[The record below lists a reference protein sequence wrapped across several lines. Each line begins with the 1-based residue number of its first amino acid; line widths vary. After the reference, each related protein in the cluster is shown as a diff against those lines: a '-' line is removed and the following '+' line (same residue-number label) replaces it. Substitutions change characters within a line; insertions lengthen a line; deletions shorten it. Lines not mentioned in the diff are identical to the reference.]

1 MAAEAE
7 RSKTRPTATQ
17 SRAAR
22 RIRRT
27 RRRRFLRWGGATA
40 VGTIAFVFILSLFI
54 PNLPLRSLVGTDA
67 PDGPGLRMDDQG
79 QAHVNQ
85 GVEHPSYNSIPAT
98 SGPHFAQ
105 PLAPARW
112 GVHPQPLVDEVLIH
126 NLEHGY
132 VNMHYSCADEP
143 CPELVGQLSTIVDE
157 AVERGGKVL
166 LSPYPDMET
175 KIALT
180 AWTFIET
187 MEAFDEVRIRDF
199 MVTHESSPNAP
210 EFNVGR

>member
-1 MAAEAE
+1 M
-7 RSKTRPTATQ
+7 
-17 SRAAR
+17 
-22 RIRRT
+22 
-27 RRRRFLRWGGATA
+27 RWGGATA

-54 PNLPLRSLVGTDA
+54 PNLPLHSLVGRDT
-67 PDGPGLRMDDQG
+67 PDGPGIRMDDQG
-79 QAHVNQ
+79 QTHVDP
-85 GVEHPSYNSIPAT
+85 GADHPSYNSIPAT

-112 GVHPQPLVDEVLIH
+112 GVHPQPLADEVLIH

-132 VNMHYSCADEP
+132 VNMHYSCAEP
-143 CPELVGQLSTIVDE
+143 CPELVGELTTIVDD

-180 AWTFIET
+180 AWTFIDT
-187 MEAFDEVRIRDF
+187 MEVFDKARIRDF

>member
-1 MAAEAE
+1 M
-7 RSKTRPTATQ
+7 
-17 SRAAR
+17 
-22 RIRRT
+22 
-27 RRRRFLRWGGATA
+27 RWGGTTA

-54 PNLPLRSLVGTDA
+54 PNLPLDFLAGRDA
-67 PDGPGLRMDDQG
+67 PDGPGIRMEDQG
-79 QAHVNQ
+79 QLHVDP
-85 GVEHPSYNSIPAT
+85 GEDHPSYNSVPAT

-112 GVHPQPLVDEVLIH
+112 GVHPQPLADEVLIH

-132 VNMHYSCADEP
+132 VNMHYSCAEP
-143 CPELVGQLSTIVDE
+143 CPDLVSQLTVIVDN

-180 AWTFIET
+180 AWTFIDT
-187 MEAFDEVRIRDF
+187 MEAFDEERVRDF